1 MSNYNCYILRIEVIY
16 VQMKMEAIFEE
27 KKLSVMMCINY
38 STNIDRLTSYPS
50 IK

>member
-27 KKLSVMMCINY
+27 IVCDDVHKLFKQH
-38 STNIDRLTSYPS
+38 IDR
-50 IK
+50 